1 MAASAA
7 VLAVVGVFVTRANM
21 RFITPTTVMYHT
33 AGGYHTA
40 FVVAN
45 TGNNLI
51 VTTSST
57 SLRTAFFRA
66 GGLSPANYT
75 LVTKGTSHTKLYSKF

>member
-33 AGGYHTA
+33 ADGYHTA
-40 FVVAN
+40 SLLL
-45 TGNNLI
+45 TQ
-51 VTTSST
+51 VTTLLLLPPAHLSGLR
-57 SLRTAFFRA
+57 SLEQVVYPQQTI
-66 GGLSPANYT
+66 L
-75 LVTKGTSHTKLYSKF
+75 